1 MFIYNVEHTNKYEA
15 NMNYWTGEDKLYMHF
30 HTPIVPT
37 PAIAIGRINYKT
49 SK

>member
-1 MFIYNVEHTNKYEA
+1 MFIYDVEHTSKYEI
-15 NMNYWTGEDKLYMHF
+15 NMNYLTSENMFYMHF
-30 HTPIVPT
+30 CTPIEPA

>member
-1 MFIYNVEHTNKYEA
+1 MFIYNVEHTNKYEKK
-15 NMNYWTGEDKLYMHF
+15 MNYLTGEDKLYMHF
-30 HTPIVPT
+30 CTPIEPT

>member
-1 MFIYNVEHTNKYEA
+1 MFIYNVENTNKSET
-15 NMNYWTGEDKLYMHF
+15 NMNNLTSEDKMYMHF
-30 HTPIVPT
+30 CTLIEPT